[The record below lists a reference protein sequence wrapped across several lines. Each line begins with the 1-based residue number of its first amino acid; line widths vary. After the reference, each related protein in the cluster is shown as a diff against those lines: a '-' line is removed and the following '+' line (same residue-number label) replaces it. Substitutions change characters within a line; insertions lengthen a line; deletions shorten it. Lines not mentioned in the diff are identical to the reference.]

1 MSINWYTKG
10 GVIVWCWYAKGGVI
24 PRFYTGVFVF
34 LEGLHHFDAHFVS
47 FVNLCTVKEGVIM
60 VEQRWIFTYYIVAEV
75 PIHHFL
81 F

>member
-10 GVIVWCWYAKGGVI
+10 GVIVWCWYTKGGVI
-24 PRFYTGVFVF
+24 PAVFVF
-34 LEGLHHFDAHFVS
+34 LEGLQHFDAHFVN
-47 FVNLCTVKEGVIM
+47 FVTMWAVKEGVIM
-60 VEQRWIFTYYIVAEV
+60 IEQRRKYTYYIDAEV